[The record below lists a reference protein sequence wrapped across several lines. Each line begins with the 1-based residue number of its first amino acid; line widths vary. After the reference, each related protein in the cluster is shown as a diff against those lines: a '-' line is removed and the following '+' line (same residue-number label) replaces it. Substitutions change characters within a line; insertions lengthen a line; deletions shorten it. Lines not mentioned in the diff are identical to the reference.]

1 MNLQNDPASI
11 WTRYWQ
17 GGQYEGRLSEA
28 FNLSA
33 VWRDYFSAFPAGAR
47 LLDLATGAGDAAE
60 LAAGMAKALGR
71 RFEIEAVDAARIPP
85 ALTERLRECGVR
97 FMGDIYLHALPFE
110 GGTYDGVFSQFGI
123 EYGERP
129 AAFREAARVLR
140 AKGRG
145 LFVMHHR
152 ESVVTRACAERLSR
166 HRAVVG
172 PTQCFAAAER
182 VFTCHLHRAPQ
193 PLLSEAEG
201 QLRNEVAVLR
211 RRQGTPPAD
220 PNLVAAVS
228 LLTDLAAMP
237 ARYDPAD
244 ALRCVRFAREDIES
258 WRLRQQA
265 QQEAALD
272 QAQLDAVGG
281 WFAEEGLDV
290 QPPDVIRN
298 DNGEIVAWVL
308 RVSRPGSPSAPSA

>member
-1 MNLQNDPASI
+1 MTLQNDPASI

-17 GGQYEGRLSEA
+17 GGQYEDRLSGSLG
-28 FNLSA
+28 LSE

-60 LAAGMAKALGR
+60 LAAGTAKDLER
-71 RFEIEAVDAARIPP
+71 RFEIDAADAATVPP
-85 ALTERLRECGVR
+85 SMVERLRERGVR

-110 GGTYDGVFSQFGI
+110 NGSYDGVFSQFGI

-140 AKGRG
+140 ADGRG
-145 LFVMHHR
+145 LFMMHHR
-152 ESVVTRACAERLSR
+152 ESVLTRACAERLSR
-166 HRAVVG
+166 HRAVIG

-182 VFTCHLHRAPQ
+182 VFTCHLQRAPL
-193 PLLSEAEG
+193 PLLIQAET
-201 QLRNEVAVLR
+201 QLRNEVTVLR
-211 RRQGTPPAD
+211 RRQGTPAAD

-272 QAQLDAVGG
+272 PAQLDAIDG
-281 WFAEEGLDV
+281 WLAEEGLDAE
-290 QPPDVIRN
+290 PPDVIRN
-298 DNGEIVAWVL
+298 DGGEIVAWVL
-308 RVSRPGSPSAPSA
+308 RVSRPGSPSP